1 MTRDE
6 MRKLLEDQP
15 WPNKPPKIETLRKA
29 LHQLLEETEPKVSPI
44 PSGMIH
50 KSGVCQCPI
59 EDWRDIPDGPFCL
72 VCGRPMPWTP
82 APSKGED
89 DAAKD

>member
-6 MRKLLEDQP
+6 MKTLLLTPRFNMSHPIRMNMLERA
-15 WPNKPPKIETLRKA
+15 LR
-29 LHQLLEETEPKVSPI
+29 QLLEETELKVSPI
-44 PSGMIH
+44 PSGMIY

-82 APSKGED
+82 APPKGDD
-89 DAAKD
+89 DA

>member
-6 MRKLLEDQP
+6 MKTLLLTPRFNMSHPIRMNMLE
-15 WPNKPPKIETLRKA
+15 RA

-82 APSKGED
+82 APLKGDD
-89 DAAKD
+89 DAD